1 MLRETLEEGSY
12 RADRRMPWDAFIT
25 GHVAIIPGHKSLA
38 ATMTYYL
45 EVSNAELNRLILKA
59 AAAG

>member
-1 MLRETLEEGSY
+1 
-12 RADRRMPWDAFIT
+12 MPWDAFIT